1 MNRRPVDKMLYC
13 RSVSDIADDDDP
25 STSVMIP
32 VSMVRGITFYLGTV
46 CAIYHE
52 TPYQYVQTDVGNN
65 SFVMLT
71 IPSGEHSTFIEALA
85 KEIAFGD
92 NYIITL
98 GDKVTGEYFGNAINV
113 TGPHSIDVTDD

>member
-1 MNRRPVDKMLYC
+1 MNRSPVDKMLYC
-13 RSVSDIADDDDP
+13 RSTATLTNDDGPAD
-25 STSVMIP
+25 SVMFP
-32 VSMVRGITFYLGTV
+32 VSAIRGITFYLGNV

-52 TPYQYVQTDVGNN
+52 NPYQYVQTDVGNN

-85 KEIAFGD
+85 KEIAFGE

-98 GDKVTGEYFGNAINV
+98 GDKVTGEYFANATDV
-113 TGPHSIDVTDD
+113 TGPHSIDVIDD